1 MPLFWSAAEA
11 AIATQQLLLN
21 EAAATEKL
29 YSCHITTLTTHSVVG
44 LSACSKLEVTN
55 IVHLYQQLLT
65 FIKGQ

>member
-11 AIATQQLLLN
+11 AIATQQLLN
-21 EAAATEKL
+21 EAAEKL

-55 IVHLYQQLLT
+55 NEKSH
-65 FIKGQ
+65 G